1 MILNKKIFL
10 FLVFTFFIFGSF
22 IIKAQSEKKDKTIL
36 IPSESSPSLLNP
48 KKNMSLNFKLNDL
61 SPNTNKTPEINMMDQ
76 EDFIDPS
83 EYYTARMNKKKG
95 EKSKNSNLLKK
106 DIYLGDFKTGDEN
119 INVVFRDHEYPD
131 GDIIQIKVNDKV
143 VINSII
149 LQEQFRGINI
159 ELENGFN
166 RIDFIALNQ
175 GESGPN
181 TAELKVYTHS
191 GSLVGSNRWNLAT
204 GAKATYIVV
213 KE

>member
-10 FLVFTFFIFGSF
+10 FLVFTFFIFGNF
-22 IIKAQSEKKDKTIL
+22 IVKAQSEKKDKTIL

>member
-1 MILNKKIFL
+1 M
-10 FLVFTFFIFGSF
+10 
-22 IIKAQSEKKDKTIL
+22 
-36 IPSESSPSLLNP
+36 
-48 KKNMSLNFKLNDL
+48 
-61 SPNTNKTPEINMMDQ
+61 
-76 EDFIDPS
+76 
-83 EYYTARMNKKKG
+83 
-95 EKSKNSNLLKK
+95 
-106 DIYLGDFKTGDEN
+106 GDFKTSDEN

>member
-10 FLVFTFFIFGSF
+10 FLIFTFFIFGSF

>member
-106 DIYLGDFKTGDEN
+106 DIYLGDFKTSDEN

-181 TAELKVYTHS
+181 TAELKV
-191 GSLVGSNRWNLAT
+191 
-204 GAKATYIVV
+204 
-213 KE
+213 

>member
-1 MILNKKIFL
+1 MVLNKKIFL
-10 FLVFTFFIFGSF
+10 FLVYTFFIFGSF

-95 EKSKNSNLLKK
+95 EKSKNSNILKK

>member
-61 SPNTNKTPEINMMDQ
+61 SPNTNKPPEINMMDQ

>member
-106 DIYLGDFKTGDEN
+106 DIYLGDFKTSDEN

>member
-22 IIKAQSEKKDKTIL
+22 IIKAQSEKKEKTIL

>member
-83 EYYTARMNKKKG
+83 EYYTARMNKEKG

>member
-95 EKSKNSNLLKK
+95 EKSKNSNLIKK